1 MTPVSDAHELYERT
15 ADRWARQAPSSL
27 SDYTAR
33 PRVLALCEPLQGRS
47 VLDLGCGEGYC
58 SRTLRQ
64 RGAQVLGMDV
74 SERMVGL
81 ARQAEATEPLG
92 IRYEVADAASADLGE
107 GRFDLVLAVFLF
119 NYLGVEQMQQAMVN
133 VHRTLSPG
141 GHFVFA
147 VPHPAFPFMREAA
160 PPFGFDVGQAGYFSA
175 RDTPFAGR
183 IWKRDGSALDV
194 RLVHKTLADYF
205 EALRLAGF
213 SAMPTVSELG
223 VTSEM
228 LELDEAFFSPLADVP
243 LHLAVKVV
251 RS

>member
-1 MTPVSDAHELYERT
+1 MTPISDAHALYQRT
-15 ADRWARQAPSSL
+15 ADHWARQAPSSL

-33 PRVLALCEPLQGRS
+33 PRVLALCEPLQGRR

-58 SRTLRQ
+58 SRILQQ

-81 ARQAEATEPLG
+81 ARQAEAAQPQG
-92 IRYEVADAASADLGE
+92 IRYEVADASSADLGE
-107 GRFDLVLAVFLF
+107 GCFDLVLAMFLF
-119 NYLGVEQMQQAMVN
+119 NYLNVEQTRQTMVN

-147 VPHPAFPFMREAA
+147 VPHPAFAFMREAA

-175 RDTPFAGR
+175 RDTQFAGR
-183 IWKRDGSALDV
+183 ICKRDGTALDV
-194 RLVHKTLADYF
+194 RLVHKTIADYF
-205 EALRLAGF
+205 DALRLAGF
-213 SAMPTVSELG
+213 DAMPVVSELG

-228 LELDEAFFSPLADVP
+228 LELDEAFFGPLSDVP
-243 LHLAVKVV
+243 LHMAVKVV